1 MKNIVKLLL
10 VAVCIISCSIQSKQE
25 TPKKVYETT
34 WMELTK
40 TDSGYV
46 VYNYPDLEDDNFKT
60 PQKIVLKGD
69 SIIWITYS
77 EMPIIDTCNSVQEL
91 ADEEYFFPVG
101 NHYKFEWSD
110 KEKHIAKW
118 TIYYGD
124 ERILSNRLYIDSV
137 YNTYQVI
144 DDKWFDD
151 KVNNN

>member
-91 ADEEYFFPVG
+91 ADEEYPKIR
-101 NHYKFEWSD
+101 NK
-110 KEKHIAKW
+110 
-118 TIYYGD
+118 
-124 ERILSNRLYIDSV
+124 
-137 YNTYQVI
+137 
-144 DDKWFDD
+144 
-151 KVNNN
+151 

>member
-1 MKNIVKLLL
+1 M
-10 VAVCIISCSIQSKQE
+10 
-25 TPKKVYETT
+25 
-34 WMELTK
+34 TK

-137 YNTYQVI
+137 YNTYPVI
-144 DDKWFDD
+144 DYKWFDD

>member
-77 EMPIIDTCNSVQEL
+77 EMPIIHVIVFKNWLMKNISSQSGIIINLNGRIRKNILPSGQYIMEM
-91 ADEEYFFPVG
+91 
-101 NHYKFEWSD
+101 
-110 KEKHIAKW
+110 KEF
-118 TIYYGD
+118 Y
-124 ERILSNRLYIDSV
+124 RIVSI
-137 YNTYQVI
+137 
-144 DDKWFDD
+144 
-151 KVNNN
+151 

>member
-1 MKNIVKLLL
+1 
-10 VAVCIISCSIQSKQE
+10 
-25 TPKKVYETT
+25 
-34 WMELTK
+34 MELTK

-137 YNTYQVI
+137 YNTYPVI
-144 DDKWFDD
+144 DYKWFDD